1 MKVLYS
7 DDERFTDS
15 SVKSLF
21 TAGPTPRD
29 KDTLSWRPEAISILE
44 KLNFDGTVLVPERR
58 DWAVKFSYDDQVEW
72 EKSALSNCTA
82 MIFWVPRKFPS
93 MKALTT
99 NVEFGYWIVKK
110 PTQLFYARP
119 DDAEQIRYLDYM
131 YFAETGRTAK
141 NTLEDVLKEAVDFCN
156 QDRRLNEINRKE
168 DMNKTQRNNYFYT
181 ENGPNFSVLI
191 KNENGQ
197 PFVEIK
203 LDENQACFDVITKN
217 RADII
222 CNLLNYAK
230 ENGGFGL
237 TERR

>member
-156 QDRRLNEINRKE
+156 QDNFGFWTEKERLNFMDELDFYNRDNIGCCTEKE
-168 DMNKTQRNNYFYT
+168 CLNFMDEYEERFFKT
-181 ENGPNFSVLI
+181 
-191 KNENGQ
+191 
-197 PFVEIK
+197 
-203 LDENQACFDVITKN
+203 
-217 RADII
+217 
-222 CNLLNYAK
+222 
-230 ENGGFGL
+230 
-237 TERR
+237 